1 MQKRF
6 IILLAVILF
15 PALLHAQRIDN
26 TASFR
31 NIASD
36 KYFRIHYDNDF
47 WGKSDNYY
55 TQGYDLEFVNPL
67 FLKNPVSKIL
77 LRLKN
82 SQSRYGLAFEH
93 YGFTPTS
100 IKSNLILVGDR
111 PFAGVI
117 MLKSFTVSVDT
128 IKKQRLISTLS
139 TGMLGPAAFAGKMQ
153 ATIHGW
159 TGDADPQGW
168 QYQIRNDIVINY
180 ELDHEKEILNYPNIV
195 SLNTNVQAR
204 IGTLSDKIQTGFT
217 LTLGRFHSP
226 FNTPKITG
234 LRNFQ
239 IYVYNQ
245 PLVGLVGYDASMQG
259 GTFNKN
265 SPYTLKNNEI
275 NRITFQDNFGIV
287 ASFWKLYFEY
297 YHTYLTKEF
306 KTGRDHRWG
315 GIKIGVAF

>member
-6 IILLAVILF
+6 IILMAVTLF

-31 NIASD
+31 NINSD

-47 WGKSDNYY
+47 WGKSDYYY
-55 TQGYDLEFVNPL
+55 TQGYNLEFVHPIL
-67 FLKNPVSKIL
+67 SKNPVLKIL
-77 LRLKN
+77 VRLKN

-93 YGFTPTS
+93 FGFTPTS
-100 IKSNLILVGDR
+100 IKSNAILTGDR

-117 MLKSFTVSVDT
+117 MLKSFVISVDT
-128 IKKQRLISTLS
+128 VKKQRLISTLN

-153 ATIHGW
+153 ATIHRW
-159 TGDADPQGW
+159 TGDTDPKGW
-168 QYQIRNDIVINY
+168 QYQIRNDVVINY
-180 ELDHEKEILNYPNIV
+180 ELNHEKEIFNYPNII
-195 SLNTNVQAR
+195 SLNTNIQTR
-204 IGTLSDKIQTGFT
+204 LGTLSDKIQTGFT
-217 LTLGRFHSP
+217 ITLGRFHSP
-226 FNTPKITG
+226 FSIPKMNG

-245 PLVGLVGYDASMQG
+245 PLVGLIGYDATMQG
-259 GTFNKN
+259 GFFNKN
-265 SPYTLKNNEI
+265 SPYTLKTNEI

-287 ASFWKLYFEY
+287 ASFWKIYFEY

-306 KTGRDHRWG
+306 KTGYDHRWG
-315 GIKIGVAF
+315 GVKIGVAF